1 MSNYTC
7 GPGPVTGP
15 SLVSW
20 PEAFGGLVPFALIA
34 MGSPSR
40 RVCDAPSAIGPWM
53 RVSPI
58 ICLLD
63 MLSIYLRLFK
73 YSFQH
78 GPVEAIQRLM
88 VQRFGFE
95 SEVSD
100 FSQIARH
107 TYTFRVVM
115 FVFSIWSMIRLFT
128 YEGMILTKLWAAVY
142 LASFL
147 TIEGLVFVSRTCLH
161 QPWPQAQLQPDGVD
175 AAPDFMPD
183 ASGPQSLPY
192 QSIALSVAFALYW

>member
-58 ICLLD
+58 ICLFGYAQHLSPSIQVQLPTRTRRSYPETHGPTLRLRIRSLRFLTDRSAHVYLPSSDVRFLD
-63 MLSIYLRLFK
+63 LVYDQTVYLRRDDIDQALGCGVPGVV
-73 YSFQH
+73 SH
-78 GPVEAIQRLM
+78 HRRPGLRLSNM
-88 VQRFGFE
+88 PPPAMAT
-95 SEVSD
+95 ST
-100 FSQIARH
+100 IAARW
-107 TYTFRVVM
+107 R
-115 FVFSIWSMIRLFT
+115 
-128 YEGMILTKLWAAVY
+128 
-142 LASFL
+142 
-147 TIEGLVFVSRTCLH
+147 
-161 QPWPQAQLQPDGVD
+161 
-175 AAPDFMPD
+175 
-183 ASGPQSLPY
+183 
-192 QSIALSVAFALYW
+192 